1 MKKLIV
7 FVLLFTSLLTY
18 AATKVEVYYFHYSRR
33 CATCNAVEEVSKKTI
48 SESFASQ
55 FKKREITFKSVN
67 LDEKS
72 SDALAKKCKAEG
84 QALLIVSNGK
94 RVDLTDKA
102 FMYAR
107 TSPEKLKAE
116 IKKTIDALL

>member
-1 MKKLIV
+1 MRKLIV
-7 FVLLFTSLLTY
+7 FVLLFTSILTY
-18 AATKVEVYYFHYSRR
+18 ADTKVEVYYFHYSRR

-72 SDALAKKCKAEG
+72 SASLAKKCKAEG
-84 QALLIVSNGK
+84 QSLLILGNGK
-94 RVDLTDKA
+94 RIDLTDKA
-102 FMYAR
+102 FLNAR
-107 TSPEKLKAE
+107 SNPERLKAE
-116 IKKTIDALL
+116 IKKAILMCQ

>member
-1 MKKLIV
+1 MRRISV
-7 FVLLFTSLLTY
+7 FVLLFTSMLTY

-33 CATCNAVEEVSKKTI
+33 CVTCNAVEEVSKKTI
-48 SESFASQ
+48 TESYASQ
-55 FKKREITFKSVN
+55 YKKREITFKSVN

-84 QALLIVSNGK
+84 QALLIMSNGK

-102 FMYAR
+102 FMYAK
-107 TSPEKLKAE
+107 SNPEKLKAE
-116 IKKTIDALL
+116 IKKAIDALK

>member
-1 MKKLIV
+1 MRKIIV
-7 FVLLFTSLLTY
+7 FVLLFTSMLTY

-72 SDALAKKCKAEG
+72 SVAIAKKCKAEG

-102 FMYAR
+102 FMYAK
-107 TSPEKLKAE
+107 SNPEKLKAE
-116 IKKTIDALL
+116 LKKAIGSLL

>member
-1 MKKLIV
+1 M
-7 FVLLFTSLLTY
+7 LTY

-72 SDALAKKCKAEG
+72 SVAIAKKCKAEG

-102 FMYAR
+102 FMYAK
-107 TSPEKLKAE
+107 SNPEKLKAE
-116 IKKTIDALL
+116 LKKAIGSLL

>member
-1 MKKLIV
+1 MRKIIV
-7 FVLLFTSLLTY
+7 FVLLFTSILTY
-18 AATKVEVYYFHYSRR
+18 AVTKVEVYYFHYSRR

-72 SDALAKKCKAEG
+72 SVALAKKCKAEG

-102 FMYAR
+102 FMYAK
-107 TSPEKLKAE
+107 SNPEKLKAE
-116 IKKTIDALL
+116 IKKAISMCQ